1 MEKIETKAGDGM
13 PEKEM
18 MQKNVEEFAFIG
30 YGSYRIRQYQ
40 RINRMKYDQKTTAY
54 RHNGREIK

>member
-13 PEKEM
+13 TEKEM

-30 YGSYRIRQYQ
+30 CGSYRIR
-40 RINRMKYDQKTTAY
+40 
-54 RHNGREIK
+54 